1 MVQGGTDRRGYRLG
15 IIPLG
20 FYDTG
25 KGEPRVVSLNPITA
39 GQFLLDWPGLRVGRA
54 ASIAYARNPEPEGE

>member
-1 MVQGGTDRRGYRLG
+1 LG

-39 GQFLLDWPGLRVGRA
+39 GQFLLDWPGLHVDRA